1 MIPPAPEDNRSPF
14 LSDPNILGS
23 TTSEPADGSGLLEVD
38 AVQRALN
45 RSRASIYR
53 YANTDPTDIN
63 PPFNPKRLNPEY
75 RQDPREALLFHPNE
89 VARFAQ
95 DVLKIKQVKVEVF
108 SSPATAT
115 QTLLEGILAELQ
127 AIRGLLESGQAQIP
141 SQIPSQIPTQIPS
154 PSCPEQQTQASA
166 DLNHKSE

>member
-1 MIPPAPEDNRSPF
+1 MTLPFSPQPDGDRPSPAEHPTEEMLD
-14 LSDPNILGS
+14 
-23 TTSEPADGSGLLEVD
+23 LE

-53 YANTDPTDIN
+53 YSNTDPNDIN

-95 DVLKIKQVKVEVF
+95 DVLKIKQVRVEVL
-108 SSPATAT
+108 SSPHTAT
-115 QTLLEGILAELQ
+115 Q
-127 AIRGLLESGQAQIP
+127 GLLEALLTEMRAIRRLLEASSP
-141 SQIPSQIPTQIPS
+141 NPTP
-154 PSCPEQQTQASA
+154 PEVAE
-166 DLNHKSE
+166 DP